1 MQIQL
6 KYERGR
12 KEMRQKALTRETAET
27 SIALDFSIDG
37 TGETAIQT
45 GVGFFDHMLTLFTK
59 HGLFDLEVKCDGDIE
74 VDQHHTVEDIGIVL
88 GQAFYESIGTKEG
101 IERYAT
107 ISVPMDEALSTVS
120 IDISGRPFLVFNVE
134 GLKDKVG
141 NFDTELV
148 EEFFQAFT
156 SHAKVTL
163 HINLQYGKN
172 THHIIESI
180 FKAFGRSLRVASS
193 INPDVKGIP
202 STKGLL

>member
-1 MQIQL
+1 
-6 KYERGR
+6 
-12 KEMRQKALTRETAET
+12 MRQKALSRKTAET
-27 SIALDFSIDG
+27 SIALDFAIDG
-37 TGETAIQT
+37 TGETNIQT

-59 HGLFDLEVKCDGDIE
+59 HGLFDLTVNCNGDIE

-120 IDISGRPFLVFNVE
+120 LDISGRSFLVYNVE

-141 NFDTELV
+141 EFDTELV
-148 EEFFQAFT
+148 EEFFHAFT

-163 HINLQYGKN
+163 HINLAYGKN

-180 FKAFGRSLRVASS
+180 FKAFGRALRVASS
-193 INPDVKGIP
+193 INPEVKGVP